1 MTQRPVT
8 IYTIGFTQK
17 DAARFFG
24 LLREHGIT
32 KVLDTRRRPGSQLS
46 RFAHGADLCWLLREL
61 VPGCAYEHRLDMAPT
76 ADLLDRYR
84 GRGPKARHIKW
95 RGYAR
100 LYKKNLR
107 EENLIAREKRAGW
120 ADGRF
125 CLLCSEHEPDQCHR
139 RLLADYFR
147 EHWADAKVIHLQ

>member
-1 MTQRPVT
+1 MKQAPVT

-17 DAARFFG
+17 KAAEFFG

-46 RFAHGADLCWLLREL
+46 RFAHGDDLPWLLREL
-61 VPGCAYEHRLDMAPT
+61 VPGCDYEQRPDMAP
-76 ADLLDRYR
+76 AAELLDRYR
-84 GRGPKARHIKW
+84 KRGPKSQWIKW

-107 EENLIAREKRAGW
+107 NENLIAREKRADW
-120 ADGRF
+120 AAGRF
-125 CLLCSEHEPDQCHR
+125 CLLCSEHEPVHCHR
-139 RLLADYFR
+139 RLLADYIKKN
-147 EHWADAKVIHLQ
+147 WKGTKIVHLQ